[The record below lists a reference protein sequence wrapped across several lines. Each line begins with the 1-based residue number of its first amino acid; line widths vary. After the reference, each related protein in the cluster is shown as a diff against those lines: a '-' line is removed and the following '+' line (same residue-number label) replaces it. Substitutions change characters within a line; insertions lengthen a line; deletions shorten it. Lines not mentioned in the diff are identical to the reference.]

1 MVSSVVLCM
10 LLSTLCGGEAPDLT
24 LHFWEVEALNNGGS
38 VKEYDRDSKAIRDAL
53 DDLPFDRFTMVSNQ
67 KMTLKAGKEKRMS
80 LSEAYALCLR
90 YEGVDDS
97 GRSRLAV
104 TVELSDSGS
113 GKKVVETVLLLAPLK
128 KARIG
133 GLRKDPGE
141 LVLVFAAS

>member
-10 LLSTLCGGEAPDLT
+10 LLSTLCGGDAPDLS
-24 LHFWEVEALNNGGS
+24 LHFREVEAVRDSGTG
-38 VKEYDRDSKAIRDAL
+38 KEYDQGCKAIRDAL
-53 DDLPFDRFTMVSNQ
+53 HDLPFDRFTMLSDQ
-67 KMTLKAGKEKRMS
+67 KLTLKAGEEKRLS
-80 LSEAYALCLR
+80 LNTAYSLCLR

-104 TVELSDSGS
+104 TVELTESSPGR
-113 GKKVVETVLLLAPLK
+113 KVVETVLLLAPNK

-141 LVLVFAAS
+141 LVLVFSTP